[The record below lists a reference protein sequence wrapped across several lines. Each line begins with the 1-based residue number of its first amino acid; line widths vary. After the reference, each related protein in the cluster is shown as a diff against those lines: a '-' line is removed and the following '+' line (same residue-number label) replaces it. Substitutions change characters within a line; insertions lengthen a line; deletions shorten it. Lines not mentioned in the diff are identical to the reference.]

1 MIWNAQSLHDPPQ
14 LRDYKARFSV
24 NKTLIGLSVIVAL
37 SVGYF
42 GSRLVPALPMA
53 AGHHSII
60 FVLVTSILAVALIVL
75 LYLRRELRMQKERHK
90 LRRADYG
97 GSAKIQALSP
107 DELAVFHRRIM
118 RNLDLADRKRLI
130 FQIVQNTLLVFAG
143 LLPMLSTIVDS
154 NETQKLL
161 SFGASFSAF
170 IVGLFSMSKYTVE
183 HRRTGFLIEK
193 ALDSWLVGNGDFHG
207 LTKADAF
214 RELVSQVQT
223 ILDTNETSFV
233 GAGTVTAPLFD
244 QDEPDEGPTISQD
257 DSTQAL
263 SDFPEVFPDESPRQS
278 QPTPEAVS
286 TTGSM
291 GRISTAE
298 QQAPS
303 RIESVVPES
312 SVATAIYQTPIAPE
326 DFAAWQAAQ
335 LGADSYDE
343 ITQG

>member
-1 MIWNAQSLHDPPQ
+1 MN
-14 LRDYKARFSV
+14 R
-24 NKTLIGLSVIVAL
+24 TLIGLSIIVAL

-42 GSRLVPALPMA
+42 GSRLVPALPIV
-53 AGHHSII
+53 GTHSII
-60 FVLVTSILAVALIVL
+60 FVLVTSILTVALVVL

-90 LRRADYG
+90 IRRSDYG
-97 GSAKIQALSP
+97 SSAKIQALAP

-130 FQIVQNTLLVFAG
+130 FQIVQNTLLVLAG

-154 NETQKLL
+154 NATQKLL

-193 ALDSWLVGNGDFHG
+193 ALDSWLVGNGDFKG

-214 RELVSQVQT
+214 RELVNQVQI

-233 GAGTVTAPLFD
+233 GSGTPAVPLFD
-244 QDEPDEGPTISQD
+244 QDDPVEGRTIAQD
-257 DSTQAL
+257 GESQAL
-263 SDFPEVFPDESPRQS
+263 SDFNTVFTDVSTSKSE
-278 QPTPEAVS
+278 PTQVS
-286 TTGSM
+286 TTTPAPM
-291 GRISTAE
+291 GRVSTAE
-298 QQAPS
+298 QPTPS
-303 RIESVVPES
+303 RIESVVPEYA
-312 SVATAIYQTPIAPE
+312 VITQDFATAIAPE
-326 DFAAWQAAQ
+326 DFGAWQAAQ
-335 LGADSYDE
+335 LGTANYDE

>member
-24 NKTLIGLSVIVAL
+24 NKTLIGLSIIVAL

-97 GSAKIQALSP
+97 SSAKIQALSP

-233 GAGTVTAPLFD
+233 GAGAVTVPLFD
-244 QDEPDEGPTISQD
+244 QDEPEEGPTIAQD
-257 DSTQAL
+257 EATQAL
-263 SDFPEVFPDESPRQS
+263 SDFPEVFPNEPTIDQS
-278 QPTPEAVS
+278 QTF
-286 TTGSM
+286 TTSQTSRSM
-291 GRISTAE
+291 GSIQDAVRV
-298 QQAPS
+298 APT
-303 RIESVVPES
+303 RIESVVPETAVAQS
-312 SVATAIYQTPIAPE
+312 TPVATS
-326 DFAAWQAAQ
+326 DFGAWQAAQ
-335 LGADSYDE
+335 LAAENYDE